1 MSCSSTG
8 GWLTDK
14 DVEAFVYQ
22 DPCGTEVAP
31 PPPAPP
37 PPEERPKEP
46 GIMIDRVPRISEQE
60 LSRLLAEARAE
71 GISEGEQRAAAS
83 FAEELARERKRV
95 SDTVAAFHEQLSDY
109 YSKIEVELVHFALA
123 IAARILHREA
133 QVDRMVVAGLVKV
146 MLEKL
151 QKGSRV
157 TVRVHPEQA
166 ASWQQY
172 FHDNTHLEIVEDP
185 SLKAGDCMLE
195 TELGT
200 TEMGLDAQL
209 KEIETGFADLLAQR
223 PDRNERRTS

>member
-31 PPPAPP
+31 PPPPP

-60 LSRLLAEARAE
+60 LSRLLAEARSE
-71 GISEGEQRAAAS
+71 GISEGEQRARAS
-83 FAEELARERKRV
+83 FAEDLARERKRV
-95 SDTVAAFHEQLSDY
+95 SDTVAAFHEQLSEY

-146 MLEKL
+146 VLEKL

-157 TVRVHPEQA
+157 KVRVHPEEA
-166 ASWQQY
+166 GSWQHY
-172 FHDNTHLEIVEDP
+172 FHDNTYLEIVEDA
-185 SLKAGDCMLE
+185 SLQAGDCILE

-209 KEIETGFADLLAQR
+209 KEIEKGFADLLAQR

>member
-8 GWLTDK
+8 GWLSDK

-22 DPCGTEVAP
+22 DPCGTEVVTP
-31 PPPAPP
+31 PPTPP

-60 LSRLLAEARAE
+60 LSRLLAEARSE

-95 SDTVAAFHEQLSDY
+95 SDTAAAFHEQLSDY

-157 TVRVHPEQA
+157 TVRVHPEEA
-166 ASWQQY
+166 ASWRQY
-172 FHDNTHLEIVEDP
+172 FHDNTHLEIVEDS
-185 SLKAGDCMLE
+185 SLQVGDCILE

>member
-8 GWLTDK
+8 GWHTDK

-22 DPCGTEVAP
+22 DPCGTEVALP
-31 PPPAPP
+31 PPPP

-46 GIMIDRVPRISEQE
+46 GIVIDRVPRISEQE
-60 LSRLLAEARAE
+60 LSRLLAEARSE
-71 GISEGEQRAAAS
+71 GISEGEQRARAS
-83 FAEELARERKRV
+83 FAEELARERQRV
-95 SDTVAAFHEQLSDY
+95 SDTVAAFHEQLSEY
-109 YSKIEVELVHFALA
+109 FSKIEVELVHFALA

-146 MLEKL
+146 MLDKL

-157 TVRVHPEQA
+157 MVRLHPEEA

-172 FHDNTHLEIVEDP
+172 FHDNTHLEIVEDS
-185 SLKAGDCMLE
+185 SLQAGDCILE

-209 KEIETGFADLLAQR
+209 KEIEKGFADLLAQR